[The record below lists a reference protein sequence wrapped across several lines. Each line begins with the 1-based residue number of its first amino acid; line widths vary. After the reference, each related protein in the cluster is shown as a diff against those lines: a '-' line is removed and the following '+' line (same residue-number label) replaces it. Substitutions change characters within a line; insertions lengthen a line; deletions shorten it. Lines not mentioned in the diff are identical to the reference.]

1 MSLIEVP
8 FYNDFYSLI
17 SPENK
22 DEVIEHC
29 MNTDLELPKEKFQW
43 GEECLSD
50 KVYLKLTGFTEILK
64 PSVIEV
70 LSEIMDEGVPYGFAV
85 EEVWKN
91 TYRRY
96 YHQEQHDHQGYELSF
111 VIFLNDFKEDDA
123 RFYFVN
129 ERTRVCSDI
138 WGDLSSICPDTMG
151 IEAEKGDIVFF
162 PSHMI
167 HGVSP
172 HKSDNPRITVSG
184 NITIKDLRVEEYEN
198 QLL

>member
-17 SPENK
+17 SPKNK
-22 DEVIEHC
+22 DEIIEHC
-29 MNTDLELPKEKFQW
+29 MNSELELPKEEFQW

-64 PSVIEV
+64 PSIIEV
-70 LSEIMDEGVPYGFAV
+70 LSEIMDEDVPYGFAV

-111 VIFLNDFKEDDA
+111 VIFLNDFQEDDA

-138 WGDLSSICPDTMG
+138 WGDLSSMCPDTMG
-151 IEAEKGDIVFF
+151 IEPDKGDIVFF

-184 NITIKDLRVEEYEN
+184 NITIKDLRVEE
-198 QLL
+198 

>member
-1 MSLIEVP
+1 
-8 FYNDFYSLI
+8 
-17 SPENK
+17 
-22 DEVIEHC
+22 
-29 MNTDLELPKEKFQW
+29 MNPDLELPKEEFQW
-43 GEECLSD
+43 GEECLSE

-64 PSVIEV
+64 PSIIEV
-70 LSEIMDEGVPYGFAV
+70 LTEVIDEDMPYGFAV

-91 TYRRY
+91 TYHRY

-111 VIFLNDFKEDDA
+111 VIFLNDFREEDA
-123 RFYFVN
+123 RFYFLN
-129 ERTRVCSDI
+129 ERTRVCSGI
-138 WGDLSSICPDTMG
+138 WGDLSDMMPDTMG

-184 NITIKDLRVEEYEN
+184 NITIKDLRVEE
-198 QLL
+198 

>member
-22 DEVIEHC
+22 DEIIEHC

-111 VIFLNDFKEDDA
+111 VIFLNDFQEDDA

-138 WGDLSSICPDTMG
+138 WGDLSSMCPDTMG
-151 IEAEKGDIVFF
+151 IEPDKGDIVFF
-162 PSHMI
+162 PSHML

>member
-22 DEVIEHC
+22 DEIIEHC
-29 MNTDLELPKEKFQW
+29 MNPDLELPKEEFQW
-43 GEECLSD
+43 GDECLSE

-64 PSVIEV
+64 PSIIEV
-70 LSEIMDEGVPYGFAV
+70 LTEVIDGDIPYGFAV

-91 TYRRY
+91 TYYRY

-111 VIFLNDFKEDDA
+111 VIFLNDFREEDA
-123 RFYFVN
+123 RFYFLN
-129 ERTRVCSDI
+129 ERTRVCSGI
-138 WGDLSSICPDTMG
+138 WGDLSDMMPDTMG

-184 NITIKDLRVEEYEN
+184 NITIKDLRVEE
-198 QLL
+198 